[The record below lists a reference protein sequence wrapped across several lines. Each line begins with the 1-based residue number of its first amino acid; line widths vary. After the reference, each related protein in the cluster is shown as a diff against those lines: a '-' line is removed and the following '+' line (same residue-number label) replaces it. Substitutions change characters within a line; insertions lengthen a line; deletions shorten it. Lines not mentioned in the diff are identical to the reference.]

1 MLRFGEDFCQ
11 ELWKTGLKSSEK
23 CTELILWGLK
33 WGNPAVLA
41 GHTNG
46 KWITLLLFNM
56 VSLK

>member
-11 ELWKTGLKSSEK
+11 ELWEMGLKSSEK
-23 CTELILWGLK
+23 CTELILWGLE
-33 WGNPAVLA
+33 WDDPTVLA

-56 VSLK
+56 ASLK